1 MRTPSLSGHKAC
13 PLSAALHCPSP
24 VPLSLSSPHC
34 PSRPVQMPSAL
45 AAPRA
50 DSSSSALPPPP
61 GSLLHS
67 AEPQSLT
74 ACLPTS
80 PVNELLIS
88 ALGKHWRSILFPF
101 GLVPGVS
108 MLPSALLQPTRVFV
122 LLPETKPPAP
132 LPSRQLGFGPASQ
145 VAAGTQMKGPSEGCL
160 WQSAQ
165 TRPGSPAP
173 SCPTR
178 PPSTVPI

>member
-1 MRTPSLSGHKAC
+1 MSQAFSPTLQMRRPGFRKKLAQGHSAGKWQKAMRTPSLSGHKAC

-34 PSRPVQMPSAL
+34 PSRPAQMPSAL

-88 ALGKHWRSILFPF
+88 ALGKHWRS
-101 GLVPGVS
+101 
-108 MLPSALLQPTRVFV
+108 LLLSTPAFV
-122 LLPETKPPAP
+122 KLQEIIVHRQGSINYKEDLISVR
-132 LPSRQLGFGPASQ
+132 SRWACF
-145 VAAGTQMKGPSEGCL
+145 
-160 WQSAQ
+160 
-165 TRPGSPAP
+165 
-173 SCPTR
+173 
-178 PPSTVPI
+178 